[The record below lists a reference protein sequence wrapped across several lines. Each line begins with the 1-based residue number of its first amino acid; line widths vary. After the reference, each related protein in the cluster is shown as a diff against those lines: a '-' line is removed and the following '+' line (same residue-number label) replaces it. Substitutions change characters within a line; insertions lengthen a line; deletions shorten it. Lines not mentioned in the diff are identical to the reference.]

1 MLDETV
7 ETRRPWRGSPH
18 PCVHAGVFLHF
29 MGIISTVSK
38 PLRYLRFGT
47 VRVHPRCPGLT
58 PLRCGGIMSATV
70 TPRGS
75 VLPGLRLNSIVQCT
89 NIRTLADFT

>member
-38 PLRYLRFGT
+38 PLRYSRFGT
-47 VRVHPRCPGLT
+47 VRVHPPVPGAYALT
-58 PLRCGGIMSATV
+58 LWQDNECYGNTSGLGVTGIASKQYSSMYEYSYT
-70 TPRGS
+70 
-75 VLPGLRLNSIVQCT
+75 C
-89 NIRTLADFT
+89 